1 VRSSLHLDFLNYHA
15 LHRLPSLNLGKV
27 SLGFLIVI
35 HRELDLLKVS
45 FLLLWL
51 LRGLLMVV
59 LNVIKH
65 CEVLASASLSLV
77 DGLRFI
83 SAAACSNLAIRCMPL
98 MAGIKGSRG
107 ARNASLDD
115 PGACQVALY
124 SIHIDIATMPRGR
137 SLSVDVI
144 GSMSISTHSFFH
156 P

>member
-1 VRSSLHLDFLNYHA
+1 MHLDFLNYHA

-45 FLLLWL
+45 FLLWL

-77 DGLRFI
+77 DRLRFI
-83 SAAACSNLAIRCMPL
+83 SAAACSNLPIRCMPL

-124 SIHIDIATMPRGR
+124 SIHIDIATVPRGR

-144 GSMSISTHSFFH
+144 GSMSISAHSLFH